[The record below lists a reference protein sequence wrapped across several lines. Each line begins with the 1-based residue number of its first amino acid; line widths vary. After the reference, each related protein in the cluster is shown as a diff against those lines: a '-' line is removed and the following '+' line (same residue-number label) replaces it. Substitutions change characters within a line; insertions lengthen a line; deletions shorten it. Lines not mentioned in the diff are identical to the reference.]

1 MFLNFSEQLT
11 LKKAYSQLPGDP
23 PQDIPFLIWLFENP
37 DSPLPFPGKI
47 SLKNHDYLHVIL
59 DLDLSCKSEAFI
71 VGFTMGNDVGT
82 HRIYVNLFK
91 LIARF
96 LYPQKYRFS
105 SEDVESFEKGL
116 KFGQDLPRRNL
127 NFCIFEDLQEDTLRE
142 IRDDLGID
150 VQKLRQ
156 LLLGASPKI
165 N

>member
-11 LKKAYSQLPGDP
+11 LKEAYSQLPGDP
-23 PQDIPFLIWLFENP
+23 PQEIPFLVWLFEDL
-37 DSPLPFPGKI
+37 DSPLPLPGKI

-82 HRIYVNLFK
+82 HGIYVNLFK
-91 LIARF
+91 LIVRF

-116 KFGQDLPRRNL
+116 TFGRDLPRKNL
-127 NFCIFEDLQEDTLRE
+127 NGCIFQDFQEDTLLE
-142 IRDDLGID
+142 IRNDLGID
-150 VQKLRQ
+150 LKKLRQ
-156 LLLGASPKI
+156 MLDCLK
-165 N
+165 NVC